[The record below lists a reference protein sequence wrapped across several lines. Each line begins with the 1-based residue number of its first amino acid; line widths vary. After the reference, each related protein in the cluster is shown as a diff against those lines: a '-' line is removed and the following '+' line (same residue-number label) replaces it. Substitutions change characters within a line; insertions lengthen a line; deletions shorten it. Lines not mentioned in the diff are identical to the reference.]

1 MTQELISLLV
11 GNLDKLS
18 LAISLL
24 NLQKTNTKFHHFTLE
39 NIWGKVK
46 LRLYVVQKP

>member
-18 LAISLL
+18 LAILLL
-24 NLQKTNTKFHHFTLE
+24 NLQKKHKIPPFYIRKYLGE
-39 NIWGKVK
+39 S
-46 LRLYVVQKP
+46 

>member
-11 GNLDKLS
+11 KNLDKLS

-24 NLQKTNTKFHHFTLE
+24 NLQKKHKIPPFYIRKYLGE
-39 NIWGKVK
+39 S
-46 LRLYVVQKP
+46 

>member
-18 LAISLL
+18 LVISLL
-24 NLQKTNTKFHHFTLE
+24 NLQKKHKIPPFYIRKYLGE
-39 NIWGKVK
+39 S
-46 LRLYVVQKP
+46 